1 MTPAQR
7 EPSASVNAKRK
18 LTARDFVNVGIF
30 TVLYFFV
37 TFLGGCVGMISP
49 AMMLVGF
56 AVAIVV
62 DGTIVMLYLAKT
74 PIFGAMTVLGLI
86 LGILMVLTGHFWG
99 TVVLTTLLGLVAD
112 AICVSANYHSRVRNV
127 IGYGVFTAWFIGP
140 FLPIFLNSGAYF
152 QQMDQQMGKDYSASM
167 AQLFSPTAT
176 VLFAVVGMVIGLIGG
191 WIGTKLIDKHFAKAG
206 MVA

>member
-1 MTPAQR
+1 
-7 EPSASVNAKRK
+7 
-18 LTARDFVNVGIF
+18 
-30 TVLYFFV
+30 
-37 TFLGGCVGMISP
+37 
-49 AMMLVGF
+49 
-56 AVAIVV
+56 
-62 DGTIVMLYLAKT
+62 
-74 PIFGAMTVLGLI
+74 
-86 LGILMVLTGHFWG
+86 MVLTGHFWG

-140 FLPIFLNSGAYF
+140 FLPIFLNSGTYF

-176 VLFAVVGMVIGLIGG
+176 VLFAVVGIVIGLIGG